1 MASARWWILGL
12 MAVGA
17 CHAVRPED
25 VPAATTAAASQPAEF
40 PGAAAL
46 LSGFDLGGER
56 GLRHG
61 DRLLYGVTLHD
72 GERVTRRMLRLE
84 VDRDDPELRTRL
96 LHVTQNETK
105 QPIAARPSRPMG
117 LLLLLADAD
126 GNELQRSRID
136 TYDAHLESSFV
147 AGVLAHQ
154 RNEPLPVAVAL
165 LQLFEICKLLGSDA
179 VLKRMLGEV
188 SSPPLDI
195 RLLWRRTLRLEPGFE
210 HARPCTAPAP
220 TGGGP
225 EPEFDLPFDLYLND
239 SLLVRCSAAIAVPRG
254 PTAAAAGIIRL
265 SAQQA
270 EQPGPRLELELL
282 GAARGPRSDFA
293 AHGAAVFLGYGYE
306 GVALAFSPDGR
317 FVAMPG
323 ARGVVELRDLRRED
337 PSPAIELLG
346 SIERTAAL
354 HFLDATTLLVARGK
368 AIEVFAC
375 DGAVPGDTLQPAV
388 VHAID
393 GEPGTPLDIEPAGDR
408 SVFVGFSGA
417 GVERWTLAA
426 DSAAPQRETVRGAT
440 WQTGHDSAGHKF
452 SFAIT
457 PPGGW
462 LLGGRGP
469 DRCLVRNT
477 PTDSDAEGETLWTR
491 TAIGTWQATPHPL
504 VKEPKARRQRWD
516 GDGELLP
523 WDEVAH
529 GLMLSQRRDQ
539 TAHGAVAE
547 FIAVTRDAVRNLGP
561 AHAATSRYI
570 HGFSPDGAFYA
581 CVGPGHRVLVRV
593 AGP

>member
-1 MASARWWILGL
+1 MV
-12 MAVGA
+12 VGA
-17 CHAVRPED
+17 CQVVRPED
-25 VPAATTAAASQPAEF
+25 VPAAMTAAASQPAAF

-72 GERVTRRMLRLE
+72 GERVARRLLRLE
-84 VDRDDPELRTRL
+84 VDRDDQGLDTHLMVVQQQEPARRL
-96 LHVTQNETK
+96 VS
-105 QPIAARPSRPMG
+105 RPTRPMG
-117 LLLLLADAD
+117 LSLLLTDAL

-136 TYDAHLESSFV
+136 TFDAHLESSFA
-147 AGVLAHQ
+147 AGVLAQQ
-154 RNEPLPVAVAL
+154 RNDPVPVAVAT
-165 LQLFEICKLLGSDA
+165 LQLLEICNLLGSDA
-179 VLKRMLGEV
+179 ILKRLLGEV
-188 SSPPLDI
+188 ASVPLDI

-239 SLLVRCSAAIAVPRG
+239 SLLVRCSAAIAVPHG

-282 GAARGPRSDFA
+282 GAARGARSDFA
-293 AHGAAVFLGYGYE
+293 AHGAAAFLGYDDE

-337 PSPAIELLG
+337 PSPAIELRG
-346 SIERTAAL
+346 SIDRTAAL
-354 HFLDATTLLVARGK
+354 HFLDATTLLVARGT
-368 AIEVFAC
+368 AVEVFAC
-375 DGAVPGDTLQPAV
+375 DAAVPGVTVAPAV

-393 GEPGTPLDIEPAGDR
+393 GQPGTPVAIEPAGER
-408 SVFVGFSGA
+408 SVFVGFVGA
-417 GVERWTLAA
+417 AVERWTLP
-426 DSAAPQRETVRGAT
+426 DGGGAPQRETVCKET
-440 WQTGHDSAGHKF
+440 WQTGVDAAGNKF
-452 SFAIT
+452 SMAPT
-457 PPGGW
+457 PPVGW

-469 DRCLVRNT
+469 DRCRVRWT
-477 PTDSDAEGETLWTR
+477 PMPVDDDNQRPVETLWTR
-491 TAIGTWQATPHPL
+491 SSNGTWTAAPQPL
-504 VKEPKARRQRWD
+504 IAEPKARRQRWD
-516 GDGELLP
+516 GNGEMLP

-539 TAHGAVAE
+539 TAHGAVAG
-547 FIAVTRDAVRNLGP
+547 FIAVTRDAARNLGQ

-581 CVGPGHRVLVRV
+581 CVGPGHRLLVRV